1 VHSHVTLGRIFGV
14 EVGFHYSWLIIAFLI
29 VLSLV
34 GHFQAAHPEWGR
46 AAIGQQPS

>member
-1 VHSHVTLGRIFGV
+1 VTLGRIFGV